1 MKFTAST
8 VLDEAI
14 VAAVVLLRKLP
25 AGRNLTGVT
34 RKLFTRFNE
43 CYPDLR
49 AKLITHVI
57 PASDRVTYDLLL
69 HLDHKAGGVISLGW
83 NGDSGL
89 PWIPQFADHWA
100 ANFVLSVNGME
111 MTIQSALLFLN
122 SVLTDQP
129 NLMEELI
136 ERSLLSEAISVEPMS
151 LSEHE
156 ISRAVDNFR
165 LNRGLGSAVET
176 QRWLEETNLT
186 MEALRSMV
194 GHEELVRKF
203 KQNLTRSS
211 VLPYFRANR
220 SNFESLGVLQV
231 SGLTRPAA
239 EKLARK
245 WRQNRQF
252 PFPELVTKSRH
263 AWVCNFR
270 TLFRCELAGDF
281 EGKLPMDIVG
291 PFQTPD
297 GFTVAQIL
305 NQRPARLD
313 AATRQRIQQELFGAW
328 LKSRRSQAT
337 VRWHWM

>member
-1 MKFTAST
+1 
-8 VLDEAI
+8 
-14 VAAVVLLRKLP
+14 
-25 AGRNLTGVT
+25 
-34 RKLFTRFNE
+34 
-43 CYPDLR
+43 
-49 AKLITHVI
+49 
-57 PASDRVTYDLLL
+57 
-69 HLDHKAGGVISLGW
+69 
-83 NGDSGL
+83 
-89 PWIPQFADHWA
+89 
-100 ANFVLSVNGME
+100 
-111 MTIQSALLFLN
+111 
-122 SVLTDQP
+122 
-129 NLMEELI
+129 MEELI

-270 TLFRCELAGDF
+270 TLYRCELAGNF

-297 GFTVAQIL
+297 GFSVAQIL

-313 AATRQRIQQELFGAW
+313 AATRQKIQQELFGAW

>member
-43 CYPDLR
+43 RYPDLR

-100 ANFVLSVNGME
+100 ANFVLSVNGAE

-122 SVLTDQP
+122 SVLADQP

-151 LSEHE
+151 LSE
-156 ISRAVDNFR
+156 RPR
-165 LNRGLGSAVET
+165 MT
-176 QRWLEETNLT
+176 
-186 MEALRSMV
+186 
-194 GHEELVRKF
+194 
-203 KQNLTRSS
+203 
-211 VLPYFRANR
+211 
-220 SNFESLGVLQV
+220 V
-231 SGLTRPAA
+231 SGFAWPWGGPPDRPGAGRCCRRRGAA
-239 EKLARK
+239 CRA
-245 WRQNRQF
+245 
-252 PFPELVTKSRH
+252 
-263 AWVCNFR
+263 
-270 TLFRCELAGDF
+270 D
-281 EGKLPMDIVG
+281 
-291 PFQTPD
+291 
-297 GFTVAQIL
+297 
-305 NQRPARLD
+305 
-313 AATRQRIQQELFGAW
+313 
-328 LKSRRSQAT
+328 
-337 VRWHWM
+337 